1 MAVKAI
7 SGKTGSGFP
16 SRIASRPRVRLAGFF
31 SAIVVSAVVLFAT
44 FPVSA
49 QTNDPN
55 LTEQDLECLRKQA
68 DGGPE
73 CVPGQAEE
81 VQPAPGQTTEESAA
95 EPTEEGT
102 AQPDEFTVQGAPREP
117 EPDADVTPDDP

>member
-16 SRIASRPRVRLAGFF
+16 SGIASRRRVRLAGFF
-31 SAIVVSAVVLFAT
+31 SAIVVSAAVLFAAP
-44 FPVSA
+44 PVSA

-73 CVPGQAEE
+73 CVPGQAVEEE
-81 VQPAPGQTTEESAA
+81 VQPR
-95 EPTEEGT
+95 
-102 AQPDEFTVQGAPREP
+102 PR
-117 EPDADVTPDDP
+117 TDDRGERC